1 MSTMWRRIARSP
13 LSARLVGAVLVL
25 ALWEAGVRGFAPSFI
40 ATPSGIVAALPESFS
55 NGAMLRGLRITL
67 VAVAEGVALS
77 AIVGIFTGLAMGR
90 LPWLARLLRPYVEAS
105 YATPMVAILPLLS
118 IWFGYSANARLATII
133 FAAIFPF
140 IINGYEGSRAVP
152 VEFLEVA
159 RSFRAGW
166 LSVWFTIALPSALP
180 YLIAGLRLAVGRALV
195 AALIAEFFVSIDGIG
210 YYILSSTRAF
220 AQNRAFVAVILLAFF
235 ALAIDWITEAG
246 ARRLL
251 PWFRR
256 DAAA

>member
-1 MSTMWRRIARSP
+1 MNTMWQRIAQSS
-13 LSARLVGAVLVL
+13 LAARLTGMAVVLV
-25 ALWEAGVRGFAPSFI
+25 AWEAGVRGFAPSFI
-40 ATPSGIVAALPESFS
+40 ATPSGIIAAVPESFS
-55 NGAMLRGLRITL
+55 NPAMLHGLRVTL
-67 VAVAEGVALS
+67 SAVAVGVVVS
-77 AIVGIFTGLAMGR
+77 AVIGIIIGLAMGR
-90 LPWLARLLRPYVEAS
+90 MPWFARLMRPYVEAS

-118 IWFGYSANARLATII
+118 IWFGYSASARLATII

-140 IINGYEGSRAVP
+140 IVNAYEGSRAVP
-152 VEFLEVA
+152 VEFVEVA

-166 LSVWFTIALPSALP
+166 RAIWFGIALPSALP
-180 YLIAGLRLAVGRALV
+180 YLVAGLRLAVGRALV
-195 AALIAEFFVSIDGIG
+195 AALIAEFYVSIDGIG

-220 AQNRAFVAVILLAFF
+220 AQNRAFVAVILLAVF
-235 ALAIDWITEAG
+235 ALAVDWATESG

>member
-1 MSTMWRRIARSP
+1 MSAMWRRIARSP
-13 LSARLVGAVLVL
+13 LAARLIGIVVVL
-25 ALWEAGVRGFAPSFI
+25 ATWEAGVRGFAPSFI
-40 ATPSGIVAALPESFS
+40 ATPSGIIAALPESFS

-67 VAVAEGVALS
+67 AAVAEGVALS
-77 AIVGIFTGLAMGR
+77 AIIGIFIGLAMGR

-140 IINGYEGSRAVP
+140 IINAYEGSLAVP
-152 VEFLEVA
+152 VEFIEVA

-166 LSVWFTIALPSALP
+166 RAVWFGIALPSALP
-180 YLIAGLRLAVGRALV
+180 YLVAGLRLAVGRALV

-235 ALAIDWITEAG
+235 ALAIDWITESG